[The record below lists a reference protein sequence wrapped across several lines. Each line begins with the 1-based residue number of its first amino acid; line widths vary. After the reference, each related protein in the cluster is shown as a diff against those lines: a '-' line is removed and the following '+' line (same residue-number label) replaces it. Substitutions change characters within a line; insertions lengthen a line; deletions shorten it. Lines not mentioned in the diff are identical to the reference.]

1 MLDVSTL
8 NELSKEELI
17 NIYQQ
22 LHAASKGLPMPQT
35 GEIPPEDHKDAMQLF
50 DLTSAARAIA
60 YLYHIGESGSPQMG
74 DQMDLLFE
82 SVKTAGLLNGL
93 VFDD

>member
-35 GEIPPEDHKDAMQLF
+35 GEIPPKDHKDAMQLF
-50 DLTSAARAIA
+50 DLTSAARLVAVLIHENKIFGQHKPDRVA
-60 YLYHIGESGSPQMG
+60 LREF
-74 DQMDLLFE
+74 LE
-82 SVKTAGLLNGL
+82 AVKAAGLVDGII
-93 VFDD
+93 